1 VEELLAH
8 VKGRATHGWIYPMFV
23 FAAHTGARRSEM
35 LRVLVTD
42 VDFEGGTVL
51 IREKKRSRT
60 QRTTRRVPLTTFL
73 AAALRDW
80 LVQHPGG
87 QYLFCHEVEVFR
99 SKKRSRTTGY
109 GGGKTRPTSLKARAA
124 AVRKRQLPGLG
135 ALTKNEA
142 HDHFKRAL
150 AGSKW
155 AVVPGWHCFRHSF
168 ISLCASRGTDQR
180 LIDEWVG
187 HQTEEQ
193 RRRYRHLLPSAQRE
207 AIRSVFEG

>member
-1 VEELLAH
+1 
-8 VKGRATHGWIYPMFV
+8 
-23 FAAHTGARRSEM
+23 
-35 LRVLVTD
+35 
-42 VDFEGGTVL
+42 
-51 IREKKRSRT
+51 
-60 QRTTRRVPLTTFL
+60 
-73 AAALRDW
+73 
-80 LVQHPGG
+80 
-87 QYLFCHEVEVFR
+87 
-99 SKKRSRTTGY
+99 
-109 GGGKTRPTSLKARAA
+109 
-124 AVRKRQLPGLG
+124 VRKRQLPGLG

-168 ISLCASRGTDQR
+168 ISLCASGGTDQR

-193 RRRYRHLLPSAQRE
+193 RRRYRHLLPSTQRE